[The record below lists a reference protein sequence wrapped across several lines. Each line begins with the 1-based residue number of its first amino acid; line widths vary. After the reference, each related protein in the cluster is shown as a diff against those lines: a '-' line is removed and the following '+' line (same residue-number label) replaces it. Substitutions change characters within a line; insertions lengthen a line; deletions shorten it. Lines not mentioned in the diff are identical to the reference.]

1 MKKKFIEEMNEYL
14 LKEREEILASL
25 QKNDEE
31 YEETLANSIPKDF
44 ADLASYSTDR
54 DMLEFIG
61 ENNVKKLQKIDSA
74 LERIR
79 EGKYGKCI
87 TCKDHIPEDRLKALP
102 YALKCI
108 QCQTKSEK
116 KMHS

>member
-1 MKKKFIEEMNEYL
+1 MKKKFIEEMKEYL

-108 QCQTKSEK
+108 QCQAKSEK

>member
-108 QCQTKSEK
+108 QCQAKSEK